1 MRYVILLVWLTVV
14 GVVIGWLGL
23 AAAEDDASKVEQ
35 TDAPQ
40 LSIPYAN
47 RHGIRDWVAEDDST
61 LLIQDNFK
69 KWYRVR
75 LMAPSR
81 YLPYAEHIGFV
92 TGPSGVLD
100 NTGAVVVRGQKTPV
114 VSITASE
121 GPKRQRR

>member
-1 MRYVILLVWLTVV
+1 MRYVILLVWLAVV
-14 GVVIGWLGL
+14 GVIVGWLGL

-81 YLPYAEHIGFV
+81 YVLYAEHIGFV
-92 TGPSGVLD
+92 TGPSGILD
-100 NTGAVVVRGQKTPV
+100 NTGAVVVRGQKTPI

>member
-1 MRYVILLVWLTVV
+1 MRYVILLVWLAVV
-14 GVVIGWLGL
+14 GVIIGWLGL

-81 YLPYAEHIGFV
+81 YVLYAEHIGFV
-92 TGPSGVLD
+92 TGPSGILD
-100 NTGAVVVRGQKTPV
+100 NTGAVVVRGQKTPI